1 MSIQPNITLNAN
13 FMSNF
18 TNFQNG
24 MVIGQVNIIN
34 DNASNGNYRFIWD
47 SSSGKGVSMLIPDNN
62 QFLTISL
69 VSPDTLAIIGTTNPT
84 ITNYQLTLY
93 FDVDEDDS
101 PLLMDKP
108 ENNLPR

>member
-1 MSIQPNITLNAN
+1 MSVQPNITLNAN

-34 DNASNGNYRFIWD
+34 DNCGSNRFICD
-47 SSSGKGVSMLIPDNN
+47 TSSGKGVSMLIPDSN